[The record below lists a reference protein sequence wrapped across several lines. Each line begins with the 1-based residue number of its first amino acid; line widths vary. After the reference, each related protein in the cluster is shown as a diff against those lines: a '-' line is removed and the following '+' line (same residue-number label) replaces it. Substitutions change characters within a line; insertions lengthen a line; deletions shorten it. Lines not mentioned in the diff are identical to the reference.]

1 MPNLK
6 MRWGEQMTTEAMH
19 YFGTDQP
26 VETPEEIALGRW
38 TFSLVSGD
46 LKALRYDGVEVIR
59 SAAFVIR
66 DAWRGTCEAKILSCE
81 QVRKED
87 HLTIKTRRECVV
99 ESNNSLLIE
108 TTLTLS
114 GTGPLTFSAVFRPEK
129 NFRTARTG
137 FTVLY
142 PLQGVVGAPV
152 EVVKV
157 SGEVDKNVFPE
168 LIEPWQPFK
177 EIRTLSYQHQQG
189 IKVTTDYSGDVFEME
204 DQRAWSDASYKVYSR
219 PLEKEWPYRI
229 AAGERI
235 EQQLIFSASSV
246 SVPAVEIPLHPP
258 EGEQAGI
265 IPAVGCLLT
274 PELLTDRRCAE
285 MLQSLMPGYLLYHC
299 DPRQHGL
306 DLSLLNIFLQQ
317 LRVKGI
323 TLPLRIEY
331 VLPVDPDQDFRP
343 ALTAFWQQVQTLAVQ
358 PVSVM
363 VSPDADL
370 ISTPPGSEWPWCPP
384 LEDIYRAAR
393 EIFPHT
399 ELGGGMISYFT
410 ELNRKRPPVDL
421 AGFISHATCPVV
433 HDAADLAVMQTLESL
448 PYITR
453 TTRSFIGDNKPY
465 HLGPGT
471 ISMRSNPYGAG
482 VYPNPDNIRLTMTDA
497 DPRQRGL
504 FFACW
509 LVGYLAQL
517 QGSGV
522 SHWCPAALCGKAGLQ
537 PFNGGEQSQPWPA
550 WYVVRF
556 LAGLV
561 GSRYQASFS
570 GEMASLVLSRGSQ
583 RYWLYANLTG
593 KPVRLAL
600 PAEAVDTEF
609 SLSANGLTE
618 GGAAPESASYS
629 LLAYQ
634 VLCLK
639 GA

>member
-1 MPNLK
+1 MLNSK
-6 MRWGEQMTTEAMH
+6 MRWGEPMTTEAMK

-26 VETPEEIALGRW
+26 VEMPEEIVLGRW
-38 TFSLVSGD
+38 AFSLVSGD

-66 DAWRGTCEAKILSCE
+66 DAWWGTCEARILSCE
-81 QVRKED
+81 QVRKDD

-99 ESNNSLLIE
+99 EGDNSLLIE

-114 GTGPLTFSAVFRPEK
+114 NSGPLTFSAVFKPEK

-177 EIRTLSYQHQQG
+177 EIRTLSYQHRQG
-189 IKVTTDYSGDVFEME
+189 VQVTTDYSGDVFEME

-229 AAGERI
+229 AAGERV
-235 EQQLIFSASSV
+235 EQQLIFSATSGGI
-246 SVPAVEIPLHPP
+246 PAVEVPLNTQ
-258 EGEQAGI
+258 EEKQAGVM
-265 IPAVGCLLT
+265 PAVGCLLT
-274 PELLTDRRCAE
+274 PELLQDRRCAE
-285 MLQSLMPGYLLYHC
+285 MLQALMPGYLLYHC
-299 DPRQHGL
+299 DPRQQGL

-317 LRVKGI
+317 LGARGI

-331 VLPVDPDQDFRP
+331 VLPVDPEKDFRP
-343 ALTAFWQQVQTLAVQ
+343 ALKAFWQQVQTLAVQ

-363 VSPDADL
+363 ISPDADL

-384 LEDIYRAAR
+384 LEEIYRAAR
-393 EIFPHT
+393 EIFQHT

-421 AGFISHATCPVV
+421 ADFISHATCPVV

-453 TTRSFIGDNKPY
+453 TTRSFIGNNKPY
-465 HLGPGT
+465 HLGPSM
-471 ISMRSNPYGAG
+471 ISMRSNPYGAD

-504 FFACW
+504 FFASW
-509 LVGYLAQL
+509 LVGYLAQI
-517 QGSGV
+517 QASGI

-537 PFNGGEQSQPWPA
+537 PFNPVGEGNPWPA

-556 LAGLV
+556 LAGLA
-561 GSRYQASFS
+561 GCRYQANFS
-570 GEMASLVLSRGSQ
+570 GEVAAVELLSGSQ
-583 RYWLYANLTG
+583 RYWLYANVTG
-593 KPVRLAL
+593 KPVTLDL
-600 PAEAVDTEF
+600 PAEAVETTF
-609 SLSANGLTE
+609 SLSTIGLTE
-618 GGAAPESASYS
+618 RGAAPASARYL